1 MSKKVSKKC
10 PKTIVDDNFCVST
23 RHPLYCFLVAAEEK
37 QQPTFGLFSF
47 RRGHC
52 SRAQNAKTTSRP
64 RESALASRYTELLA
78 ESALAL
84 SRRRDRSSHSRSTR
98 APRMFITKSDSSRSS
113 ACTVDVHAA
122 SSEDVVKREDPRS
135 NGRSD
140 IVYHDVKGDG
150 CYPANSK
157 VRVRP
162 RRSRRLFVTRYP
174 APKRKA
180 TTSRIFLIFRA
191 RRKATDGASHPPP
204 PRSR

>member
-1 MSKKVSKKC
+1 MSEDHSSRRQ
-10 PKTIVDDNFCVST
+10 FLCVHSSST
-23 RHPLYCFLVAAEEK
+23 LLL
-37 QQPTFGLFSF
+37 FGCSRGKATADIRLFSF

-64 RESALASRYTELLA
+64 RESALASRYTELVA

-98 APRMFITKSDSSRSS
+98 SPRMFITKSDSSRSS

-122 SSEDVVKREDPRS
+122 SSEDVVKSEDPRS

-162 RRSRRLFVTRYP
+162 RRSRRLCVNDSEKESHDR
-174 APKRKA
+174 RL
-180 TTSRIFLIFRA
+180 RIFLIFRA

>member
-1 MSKKVSKKC
+1 MKLSVEKSVEKMSEDHSRRQ
-10 PKTIVDDNFCVST
+10 FLCVHSSST
-23 RHPLYCFLVAAEEK
+23 LLL
-37 QQPTFGLFSF
+37 FGCSRGKATADIRLFSF

-64 RESALASRYTELLA
+64 RESALASRYTELVA

-98 APRMFITKSDSSRSS
+98 SPRMFITKSDSSRSS

-122 SSEDVVKREDPRS
+122 SSEDVVKSEDPRS

-162 RRSRRLFVTRYP
+162 RRSRRLFVTR
-174 APKRKA
+174 
-180 TTSRIFLIFRA
+180 
-191 RRKATDGASHPPP
+191 RRKGKPRLLASF
-204 PRSR
+204 